1 MAEKF
6 CLKWNDFHSNL
17 SQTFV
22 SSRNIEYLQDVTL
35 VGEDNKQMKVHKL
48 VLSASSQYFSE
59 IFRNN
64 PSPNLVLCLEGIGS
78 TELTHILDYI
88 YNGEVSLF
96 QEDLDKFLITARR
109 LKLEGLLETE
119 DETNSSFRANQP
131 KNEKQEEKFTPNY
144 YEPSID
150 DCNVV
155 PENFQVSNFE
165 KESLVSNDQYEIDAK
180 VNELFVQ
187 LEKGKYQCLKCGK
200 TAPRKDNM
208 VYHVETHI
216 EGLSYPCQ
224 ICGKVYRS
232 RHSMLNHKYR
242 HNP

>member
-1 MAEKF
+1 MLEKF

-17 SQTFV
+17 SQTFA
-22 SSRNIEYLQDVTL
+22 SSRNLEFLQDVTL
-35 VGEDNKQMKVHKL
+35 VGDDNKEMKVHRL

-64 PSPNLVLCLEGIGS
+64 PNPNLVLCMEGIGS
-78 TELTHILDYI
+78 KELAHILDYI

-96 QEDLDKFLITARR
+96 QDDLDKFLITARR
-109 LKLEGLLETE
+109 LKLKGLLDTE
-119 DETNSSFRANQP
+119 DETNTSLRANQP
-131 KNEKQEEKFTPNY
+131 KNEKQEKFTPND
-144 YEPSID
+144 YELSID

-180 VNELFVQ
+180 VSELFIQ

>member
-1 MAEKF
+1 M
-6 CLKWNDFHSNL
+6 
-17 SQTFV
+17 
-22 SSRNIEYLQDVTL
+22 
-35 VGEDNKQMKVHKL
+35 
-48 VLSASSQYFSE
+48 
-59 IFRNN
+59 
-64 PSPNLVLCLEGIGS
+64 EGIGS
-78 TELTHILDYI
+78 TELAHILDYI

-96 QEDLDKFLITARR
+96 QEDLDKFLVTAKR
-109 LKLEGLLETE
+109 LKLEGLLETG
-119 DETNSSFRANQP
+119 DETNSCFRADQP
-131 KNEKQEEKFTPNY
+131 KHETQEEKFTL
-144 YEPSID
+144 D
-150 DCNVV
+150 DHETPLDTVV
-155 PENFQVSNFE
+155 SEKFQVSNFE
-165 KESLVSNDQYEIDAK
+165 NEYFVSNDQGDIDAK
-180 VNELFVQ
+180 VNELFIQ